1 MFKKAF
7 GRKKSGKDDPDD
19 QEKLIPNRKSSKAYG
34 SVIELSSN
42 SSDNLIEKIPES
54 AVKYGLVSF

>member
-1 MFKKAF
+1 MFKKIF
-7 GRKKSGKDDPDD
+7 GGRKSKAENSDDH
-19 QEKLIPNRKSSKAYG
+19 EKLIPNGKTKKAYG

-42 SSDNLIEKIPES
+42 SSDHLIEKIPES